1 MSQAGD
7 SDPLE
12 PNYELLKS
20 KMGSQMLL
28 HSGHA
33 YYMHRNNQ
41 NSSMWTCIN
50 RKKLKCRGSV
60 KLSDENDLVSV
71 KHQHTSQC
79 EPDHRKLEV
88 RKALRELCE
97 AVGTTSD
104 PIRRLYEL
112 KMAELREK
120 GLGSMVPKFDSVNS
134 MLYRARN
141 RARDVKTDVTSRG
154 EESTTENHVN
164 SQECQGQDDLG
175 QDSKSFS
182 AVKLRH
188 RSPVF
193 IFRGSPG
200 AGAKIDP
207 EGENETLDAEPLSE
221 PEPKPKAKKTK
232 KKKKRRRR
240 SDSSETQQRD
250 EEPSESP
257 GGSSDSDRLFLLS
270 FLPEMQRLP
279 PHIKMWARTRIANVM
294 QEAVSYHYD
303 NQPLPDTDIK
313 HANVN
318 TE

>member
-1 MSQAGD
+1 MKTEFKFNA
-7 SDPLE
+7 
-12 PNYELLKS
+12 
-20 KMGSQMLL
+20 
-28 HSGHA
+28 
-33 YYMHRNNQ
+33 
-41 NSSMWTCIN
+41 I
-50 RKKLKCRGSV
+50 KLI
-60 KLSDENDLVSV
+60 E
-71 KHQHTSQC
+71 
-79 EPDHRKLEV
+79 EV
-88 RKALRELCE
+88 RKRPLLYSTAGPVDREQKLALWRQVGAALYPDWGDFNKAACYDRILTLQRKWRSLRDAYNRE
-97 AVGTTSD
+97 
-104 PIRRLYEL
+104 IRLRQQPGPRRSRRVYIYFKRLSF
-112 KMAELREK
+112 
-120 GLGSMVPKFDSVNS
+120 LGKFEG
-134 MLYRARN
+134 
-141 RARDVKTDVTSRG
+141 DVHSED
-154 EESTTENHVN
+154 
-164 SQECQGQDDLG
+164 
-175 QDSKSFS
+175 
-182 AVKLRH
+182 
-188 RSPVF
+188 
-193 IFRGSPG
+193 
-200 AGAKIDP
+200 DP